1 ELPPGGQGISDVL
14 LGRNPDGRLRLSME
28 AAQKKNPDTEA
39 RVLRLQ
45 ARTGLPPDLIERNLD
60 EVERQAAR
68 ADFDPH
74 KFRRES
80 PIVADWLAQNPS
92 HAAVARDDVHNL
104 SRLELLLRSTPVAL
118 PGGGVSTTAFRRTT
132 DV

>member
-1 ELPPGGQGISDVL
+1 MSPRCAVMTRPSWPYCRSDCMGDLSRSLLTGEDDPTVEAQNALELPPGGQGISDVL

-68 ADFDPH
+68 AD
-74 KFRRES
+74 
-80 PIVADWLAQNPS
+80 
-92 HAAVARDDVHNL
+92 
-104 SRLELLLRSTPVAL
+104 
-118 PGGGVSTTAFRRTT
+118 
-132 DV
+132 